1 MWHPDDL
8 TFLDGPAP
16 TYDPAS
22 EDVVVWLDVQERPC
36 AYGFTADGW
45 RWLHLPNAGSY
56 RFRGSGMQAVRACGV
71 VVDPGAS
78 RSTVLDS
85 FYRTVV
91 PLALQSGG
99 LEVLHSSAVRLPAG
113 VLALCALSETGKS
126 TLAYALHR
134 RGHPLVADDA
144 VVLDVDGAA
153 TTITPVPFAM
163 RLREASAKHFDRPA
177 KDQVKVT
184 AASRGEPTATSE
196 PIEPT
201 GPANMTETSE
211 PSRTTETTASSETSE
226 TTDGWVEGRDDGR
239 AARAAEADPLPMA
252 AIAVLERV
260 REDGTIHGR
269 IAWSGAA
276 ADTAATEAPASAGD
290 GSESVAVER
299 LAPASAFR
307 EILPHA
313 YSFSL
318 ADGDRKRRMM
328 QAYLQL
334 VSAVPVYRV
343 RFRTGLEHLDAITEA
358 LERLGDPSAV

>member
-1 MWHPDDL
+1 MWHSDDL

-16 TYDPAS
+16 SYDPAS
-22 EDVVVWLDVQERPC
+22 EDVVVWLDVEERPC
-36 AYGFTADGW
+36 AYGFTVDGW

-56 RFRGSGMQAVRACGV
+56 RFRGSGLEAVRDCGV
-71 VVDPGAS
+71 VVDEGAS

-91 PLALQSGG
+91 PLALQAGG

-163 RLREASAKHFDRPA
+163 RLREASAKHFDRPS
-177 KDQVKVT
+177 KDQVRVT
-184 AASRGEPTATSE
+184 AASRGEPT
-196 PIEPT
+196 
-201 GPANMTETSE
+201 
-211 PSRTTETTASSETSE
+211 E
-226 TTDGWVEGRDDGR
+226 TTDGWVEGRDDDR
-239 AARAAEADPLPMA
+239 LALAAQADPLPMA

-260 REDGTIHGR
+260 REDGTVHGR
-269 IAWSGAA
+269 VAWSGDAA
-276 ADTAATEAPASAGD
+276 GPTTADDLSPA
-290 GSESVAVER
+290 GSGTDSVTVER
-299 LAPASAFR
+299 LAAASAFR

-318 ADGDRKRRMM
+318 ADGERKRRMM

-334 VSAVPVYRV
+334 VSAVPVYRL

-358 LERLGDPSAV
+358 LERLGDPPTS

>member
-16 TYDPAS
+16 SYDPSS

-36 AYGFTADGW
+36 AYGFAADDW
-45 RWLHLPNAGSY
+45 NWLHLPNAGSY

-91 PLALQSGG
+91 PLALQAGG
-99 LEVLHSSAVRLPAG
+99 LEVLHSSAVQLPTG

-184 AASRGEPTATSE
+184 ATSRGEP
-196 PIEPT
+196 
-201 GPANMTETSE
+201 G
-211 PSRTTETTASSETSE
+211 E
-226 TTDGWVEGRDDGR
+226 TTDGWVEGRDDER
-239 AARAAEADPLPMA
+239 LAHATEADPLPMA

-260 REDGTIHGR
+260 REDGTVHGR
-269 IAWSGAA
+269 IAWSGGAADTSAAAGAAA
-276 ADTAATEAPASAGD
+276 ADAGTA
-290 GSESVAVER
+290 SVTVER
-299 LAPASAFR
+299 LAQASAFR

-358 LERLGDPSAV
+358 LERLGESPAA